1 MRLLTLS
8 SALVAGTLI
17 GAPQAAFAQSQEKAF
32 CLESQSG
39 LRNCIYDSVAQC
51 QQALG
56 GRTGECIANPARG
69 TTGAGGRMDEPAPP
83 PGPQNPPGGGQF
95 LPPPSQSR

>member
-1 MRLLTLS
+1 MRLLILS

-17 GAPQAAFAQSQEKAF
+17 GAPQAASAQEKAF
-32 CLESQSG
+32 CLEGQAG

-51 QQALG
+51 QQALA
-56 GRTGECIANPARG
+56 GRAGECIANPARG
-69 TTGAGGRMDEPAPP
+69 TTGAGGRTNEPAPP

-95 LPPPSQSR
+95 LPPPAQSR

>member
-1 MRLLTLS
+1 MRPLILS

-39 LRNCIYDSVAQC
+39 LRNCIYDTVAQC

-56 GRTGECIANPARG
+56 GRAGDCVANPARG
-69 TTGAGGRMDEPAPP
+69 TTGAGGMNPP
-83 PGPQNPPGGGQF
+83 PPPSGPPGGGQF

>member
-1 MRLLTLS
+1 MRLLILS

-17 GAPQAAFAQSQEKAF
+17 AAPQAAFAQEKAF
-32 CLESQSG
+32 CLEGQAG

-56 GRTGECIANPARG
+56 GRAGNCIANPA
-69 TTGAGGRMDEPAPP
+69 TTGAGGRMPEPAPP

-95 LPPPSQSR
+95 LPPPTQPR

>member
-1 MRLLTLS
+1 MRLLILS

-17 GAPQAAFAQSQEKAF
+17 GAPQAAFAQEKAF
-32 CLESQSG
+32 CLEGQAG

-56 GRTGECIANPARG
+56 GRAGNCIANPA
-69 TTGAGGRMDEPAPP
+69 TTGAGGRTNEPAPP
-83 PGPQNPPGGGQF
+83 SGPQNPPGGGQF
-95 LPPPSQSR
+95 LPPPAQSR

>member
-1 MRLLTLS
+1 MRLLILS
-8 SALVAGTLI
+8 SALVAGALI
-17 GAPQAAFAQSQEKAF
+17 GAPQAAFAQQEKAF

-51 QQALG
+51 QQALA
-56 GRTGECIANPARG
+56 GRAGACTTNPAHG
-69 TTGAGGRMDEPAPP
+69 TTGAGGRMNEPAPP
-83 PGPQNPPGGGQF
+83 AGPQTPPRGDQF

>member
-1 MRLLTLS
+1 MRLLILS

-17 GAPQAAFAQSQEKAF
+17 AAPQAAFAQEKAF
-32 CLESQSG
+32 CLEGQAG

-56 GRTGECIANPARG
+56 GRAGNCIANPA
-69 TTGAGGRMDEPAPP
+69 TTGAGGRMPEPAPP

>member
-1 MRLLTLS
+1 MRLLILS
-8 SALVAGTLI
+8 SALAAGTLI
-17 GAPQAAFAQSQEKAF
+17 AAPQAAFAQEKAF
-32 CLESQSG
+32 CLEGQAG

-56 GRTGECIANPARG
+56 GRAGNCIANPA
-69 TTGAGGRMDEPAPP
+69 TTGAGGRMPEPAPP

>member
-1 MRLLTLS
+1 MRLLILS
-8 SALVAGTLI
+8 AALVASTLI
-17 GAPQAAFAQSQEKAF
+17 GAPQAQSQEKAF

-39 LRNCIYDSVAQC
+39 LRNCIYDSVALC

-56 GRTGECIANPARG
+56 GRPGDCIPNPARSG
-69 TTGAGGRMDEPAPP
+69 TTGAGGLNPP
-83 PGPQNPPGGGQF
+83 PPPSGPPGGGQY

>member
-56 GRTGECIANPARG
+56 GRAGECIANPARG
-69 TTGAGGRMDEPAPP
+69 TTGAGGGMNEPAPP